1 MKVHTQAFKDNVCL
15 FGRELDSKITYTL
28 NNEDIELGTEE
39 LNSVSPHYEG
49 GILKSVMRQLD
60 IDSNVDIPLETIL
73 NYQFGVKVGED
84 VETGSNVYEYVDF
97 GNYIVYKSEKQ
108 EDTNSYK
115 ITCYDKMLYSMKDYE
130 NMNVTYPITIRNYI
144 NTICNYLGLT
154 FKNINDTFAN
164 YNKQINAELYLD
176 SEGNSLGYTFRDVL
190 DELAQVTAST
200 ICINEDDNELEI
212 RYINE
217 TNDIINEEYLKDI
230 NVNFG
235 EQYGPVNT
243 IVLSRSG
250 KDKIYMSYPED
261 LPDENKIAIEIS
273 DNQIMNFNDRD
284 TYLSDI
290 LSRLNGLQYYL
301 NDFVST
307 GITYFNLCD
316 RYRVQIG
323 EELYSC
329 VMFNDEIEVT
339 QGLKENI
346 YTDMPEEAKTDYTKA
361 DKTDRRINQTYSI
374 VDKQNGIIEN
384 VVTNVNEQNNKISQI
399 TQTVDELNS
408 KIQDIADITISG
420 ESNFATFTLENIN
433 ESEPI
438 QIKVKPIN
446 DNISYLYPS
455 SGLYPSN
462 NLYPKVRIIRF
473 HNNTTNQN
481 VDYVLPD
488 NLLIYDSTH
497 YDEFYLDYDSQTCQ
511 VTKRC
516 KYNADG
522 SVGLLDA
529 ERVDDYPYPSILLED
544 GDYTLTLLGYE
555 YGYLFVRLMAKN
567 IYTSQFYTK
576 AETNS
581 KINQKASEI
590 ELGVNQTLTNYSTT
604 AQMNSAI
611 NVKANEITSS
621 VSQTYATKETTNQLS
636 SKISQTAKSI
646 SLSVNNGSTS
656 SGITITTTKE
666 DGTTSQATGTIQMN
680 GLVSF
685 TNLSTSGQTTINGA
699 NITTGTIKSS
709 NYVSGTSGTSI
720 NLTNG
725 VIDTK
730 GFKVDSNGNMAA
742 TTGKL
747 AGWNITSNGLT
758 SNGGY
763 FIKNITL
770 NSGGQTIKSGLTNI
784 YTMSDILI
792 CRMILLGII
801 DVRPGDPEFKHYD
814 VNGDGV
820 IDAGD
825 LLLLRQMMTQ

>member
-1 MKVHTQAFKDNVCL
+1 MRTITSDYKNNVKE
-15 FGRELDSKITYTL
+15 FGRQIDSKITYEL
-28 NNEDIELGTEE
+28 NSELVELGSEE
-39 LNSVSPHYEG
+39 LNSITPHYKG
-49 GILKSVMRQLD
+49 AILKSVMKQLD
-60 IDSNVDIPLETIL
+60 IDSNEYIPEGTIL
-73 NYQFGVKVGED
+73 NYQFGVKVGTNED
-84 VETGSNVYEYVDF
+84 EHNIYEYINL
-97 GNYIVYKSEKQ
+97 GNYVVKSIEKQ
-108 EDTNSYK
+108 EDKQSYK

-130 NMNVTYPITIRNYI
+130 SMNITYPITIRSYI

-154 FKNINDTFAN
+154 FKNANDTFAN

-176 SEGNSLGYTFRDVL
+176 ASGNSLGYTFRDVL

-200 ICINEDDNELEI
+200 ICINEDDDSLEV
-212 RYINE
+212 RYIND
-217 TNDIINEEYLKDI
+217 TNEIINEEYLQDI

-250 KDKIYMSYPED
+250 KDKIYLSYPED
-261 LPDENKIAIEIS
+261 LPDDDKIAIEIA

-290 LSRLNGLQYYL
+290 LNRLNGLQYYL

-316 RYRVQIG
+316 RYGVQIG
-323 EELYSC
+323 EEIYSC
-329 VMFNDEIEVT
+329 IMFNDEIEIT
-339 QGLKENI
+339 QGLKENV
-346 YTDMPEEAKTDYTKA
+346 YTDMPEDAKTDYTKA

-399 TQTVDELNS
+399 TQTVDELNA

-446 DNISYLYPS
+446 DNISYLYPNS
-455 SGLYPSN
+455 ELYPSN

-511 VTKRC
+511 ITKRC
-516 KYNADG
+516 KYNSDG
-522 SVGLLDA
+522 SVSLLDT
-529 ERVDDYPYPSILLED
+529 ERVDAYPYPSILLED

-576 AETNS
+576 AETDS
-581 KINQKASEI
+581 HINAKATEI

-604 AQMNSAI
+604 DQMNSAI
-611 NVKANEITSS
+611 NVKANQITSS
-621 VSQTYATKETTNQLS
+621 VSQTYATKETTNQMS
-636 SKISQTAKSI
+636 SRISQTAKSI
-646 SLSVNNGSTS
+646 SLLVTNGSTS

-699 NITTGTIKSS
+699 NITTGIIKSS

-742 TTGKL
+742 TTGKI

-758 SNGGY
+758 SDGGY
-763 FIKNITL
+763 FIKNVTL

-784 YTMSDILI
+784 YTMSDI
-792 CRMILLGII
+792 CMCKMIIEGTAIAQ
-801 DVRPGDPEFKHYD
+801 PGSIEFEHYD

-820 IDAGD
+820 INSLDV
-825 LLLLRQMMTQ
+825 LLIRQMLTQ